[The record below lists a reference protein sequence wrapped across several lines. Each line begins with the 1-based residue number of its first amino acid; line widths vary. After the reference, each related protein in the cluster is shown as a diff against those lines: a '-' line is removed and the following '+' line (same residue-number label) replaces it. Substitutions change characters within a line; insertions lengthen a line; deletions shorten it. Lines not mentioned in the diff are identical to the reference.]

1 MSNRLNEKEVLKE
14 LDIPDFRHITKD
26 KVIEFTSML
35 SDMAPEVAKKALEQF
50 PKFAEMTT
58 QVIINLK
65 ESIVHIMDGNSE
77 SQNQIYQGYLQI
89 LTTQQ
94 ERLTKGSETLTEAEK
109 NEIINKMVEI
119 VDKMSAKDTENKR
132 YLASLGDK
140 LMKTGLFAVGVG
152 AVVLG
157 GKFFKRND

>member
-14 LDIPDFRHITKD
+14 LDIPDFRYITKD

-132 YLASLGDK
+132 FLASHWDK
-140 LMKTGLFAVGVG
+140 LQKIGLFVVGVG
-152 AVVLG
+152 AGVLG